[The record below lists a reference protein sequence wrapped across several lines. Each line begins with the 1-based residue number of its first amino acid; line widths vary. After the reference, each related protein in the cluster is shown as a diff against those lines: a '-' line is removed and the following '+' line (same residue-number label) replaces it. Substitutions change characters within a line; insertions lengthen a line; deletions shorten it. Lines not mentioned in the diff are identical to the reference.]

1 MEMMVVD
8 GGMIVVWASADGV
21 EQKSHQAAVVHQNLV
36 ILSFPFLALVALPEN
51 LKNDITSDKETNTT
65 HMQPLN
71 IKKKA

>member
-1 MEMMVVD
+1 MVD

-36 ILSFPFLALVALPEN
+36 ILSFPFLEFLALVALPEN